1 MKTNILIV
9 VEGNRSLRAYSED
22 RNISVKFV
30 TVLIMLSQQGE
41 ILVDELLQQRLRGI
55 WQKSYTE
62 GHLVAIHP
70 IRDITT
76 DDIAGRDLELAVLR
90 TLNRIECKI

>member
-1 MKTNILIV
+1 MKTNIFIV

-55 WQKSYTE
+55 WHQTYTE
-62 GHLVAIHP
+62 GHLVAMHQ
-70 IRDITT
+70 IRDIKPE
-76 DDIAGRDLELAVLR
+76 DIVASDLDMAVLKAIGKHEAHR
-90 TLNRIECKI
+90 